1 MDLRK
6 DPILKL
12 FLNYLLPS
20 VAGTLSVGI
29 LIFIDTLFIGR
40 GIGSL
45 GLAALT
51 TAVPM
56 FTLYSSI
63 GLLLGMGGATVGA
76 IELGRGKKDSLK
88 IAFTNALL
96 LAVGLSVVLTI
107 IQQFFLRDIV
117 NGLGATP
124 EIYSMVRSYLNVI
137 SLFTCFYLIPH
148 TMNLFI
154 RNDNNP
160 NLAMIGMMVCGV
172 TNIVLDYIFIFIFK
186 WGMIGAAAATGIAQL
201 TYTLVLATHF
211 ISSKNTLRIIK
222 DGIDIKILK
231 RIVKIGFP
239 SFITDAFGGIVIF
252 LLNGIL
258 FKLSGSIGVSAYA
271 IILNINWMIYL
282 LYLGISQASQPIIS
296 INYGSNLKSRLNEM
310 LKIGAITS
318 FCLGIL
324 IYIGVVFYREELV
337 NLFVNENKELTEV
350 ATNGFPLFFIAII
363 FMGFNLFMGTYF
375 QAVEQTK
382 ISMFVMF
389 LRGLGVTVLL
399 LYPMARFYGIEGVWL
414 TLPFAEM
421 ITTGLIIWWIKKK
434 MV

>member
-12 FLNYLLPS
+12 FLKYLLPS

-40 GIGSL
+40 GVGSL
-45 GLAALT
+45 GLAALN

-56 FTLYSSI
+56 FTVYTSV
-63 GLLLGMGGATVGA
+63 GLLLGMGGATVGS

-96 LAVGLSVVLTI
+96 LAAGLSIILTI
-107 IQQFFLRDIV
+107 TQQLFLKDIV
-117 NGLGATP
+117 NGLGATK
-124 EIYSMVRSYLNVI
+124 EIYEMVRSYLNVI
-137 SLFTCFYLIPH
+137 SLFTCFYLIPNA
-148 TMNLFI
+148 MNVFI
-154 RNDNNP
+154 RNDKNP
-160 NLAMIGMMVCGV
+160 NLAMIGMMACGV
-172 TNIVLDYIFIFIFK
+172 INIVLDYIFIFIFK
-186 WGMIGAAAATGIAQL
+186 WGMTGAAAATGIAQL
-201 TYTLVLATHF
+201 IYTLILATHF
-211 ISSKNTLRIIK
+211 ISAKNTLGIIK
-222 DGIDIKILK
+222 EGLNIKILK
-231 RIVKIGFP
+231 RIIKIGFP
-239 SFITDAFGGIVIF
+239 SFITDAFGGVVIF

-282 LYLGISQASQPIIS
+282 FYLGISQACQPIIS
-296 INYGSNLKSRLNEM
+296 INYGSDLKNRLNEI
-310 LKIGAITS
+310 LKIGVKLS
-318 FCLGIL
+318 FCAGIF
-324 IYIGVVFYREELV
+324 IYIGVIFYREELIS
-337 NLFVNENKELTEV
+337 LFVDKNRELTEV
-350 ATNGFPLFFIAII
+350 ATKGFPLFFIAII

-382 ISMFVMF
+382 VSMCIMF
-389 LRGLGVTVLL
+389 LRGLGMTTIL
-399 LYPMARFYGIEGVWL
+399 LYPMASFYGIEGVWL

-421 ITTGLIIWWIKKK
+421 ITTGLIIWWIRKK

>member
-6 DPILKL
+6 DPVIKI
-12 FLNYLLPS
+12 FFKYLLPS
-20 VAGTLSVGI
+20 VAGMLSVGI

-40 GIGSL
+40 GVGSL

-96 LAVGLSVVLTI
+96 LAIGLSIILTI
-107 IQQFFLRDIV
+107 MQQFFLKDIV
-117 NGLGATP
+117 NGLGATR
-124 EIYSMVRSYLNVI
+124 EIYEMVRSYLKMI
-137 SLFTCFYLIPH
+137 SIFTCFYLIPT
-148 TMNLFI
+148 TMNIFI

-160 NLAMIGMMVCGV
+160 NLAMIGMMICGI

-186 WGMIGAAAATGIAQL
+186 WGMMGAAAATGISQL
-201 TYTLVLATHF
+201 IYTLVLATHF
-211 ISSKNTLRIIK
+211 ISSKNTLGIVKDGFNFRVLRRII
-222 DGIDIKILK
+222 
-231 RIVKIGFP
+231 KIGFP
-239 SFITDAFGGIVIF
+239 SFITDGFGGVIIF
-252 LLNGIL
+252 LLNGVL

-296 INYGSNLKSRLNEM
+296 INYGSNLKNRLKEI
-310 LKIGAITS
+310 LKIGVVTS
-318 FCLGIL
+318 FCSGIL
-324 IYIGVVFYREELV
+324 IYIGVVFYRGDLV
-337 NLFVNENKELTEV
+337 SLFVNENKELTEV

-375 QAVEQTK
+375 QAVEETK
-382 ISMFVMF
+382 ISIFIMFS
-389 LRGLGVTVLL
+389 RSLGMTMIF
-399 LYPMARFYGIEGVWL
+399 LYPMAKFYGVEGIWL
-414 TLPFAEM
+414 TLPLAEM
-421 ITTGLIIWWIKKK
+421 TTTGLIIWWIRKK

>member
-1 MDLRK
+1 
-6 DPILKL
+6 
-12 FLNYLLPS
+12 
-20 VAGTLSVGI
+20 
-29 LIFIDTLFIGR
+29 
-40 GIGSL
+40 
-45 GLAALT
+45 
-51 TAVPM
+51 
-56 FTLYSSI
+56 
-63 GLLLGMGGATVGA
+63 
-76 IELGRGKKDSLK
+76 
-88 IAFTNALL
+88 
-96 LAVGLSVVLTI
+96 
-107 IQQFFLRDIV
+107 
-117 NGLGATP
+117 
-124 EIYSMVRSYLNVI
+124 MV
-137 SLFTCFYLIPH
+137 
-148 TMNLFI
+148 
-154 RNDNNP
+154 
-160 NLAMIGMMVCGV
+160 
-172 TNIVLDYIFIFIFK
+172 
-186 WGMIGAAAATGIAQL
+186 GAAAATGIAQL

-211 ISSKNTLRIIK
+211 ISVKNTLKIIK
-222 DGIDIKILK
+222 DGVNIKILK
-231 RIVKIGFP
+231 RIIKIGFP

-310 LKIGAITS
+310 LKIGAIIS

-324 IYIGVVFYREELV
+324 IYIGVVFYRGELV
-337 NLFVNENKELTEV
+337 SLFVNENKELTEV

-382 ISMFVMF
+382 ISMSVMF
-389 LRGLGVTVLL
+389 LRGLGVTALL